1 MVLDLSLLDCLRRVL
16 FNELVQMLDT
26 HLEFLCGAIYAVV
39 LKLVLAAGA
48 YSVDEQ
54 ATAWRLEKVTAVIVT
69 TRRA

>member
-1 MVLDLSLLDCLRRVL
+1 
-16 FNELVQMLDT
+16 MLDT